1 MLYQLLILRVENLI
15 NLNYFGIFGGC
26 SYMSAEKELVN
37 FWLNRKGYFTVNNL
51 KSGNKDIGILAL
63 KFDKEVLT
71 HITHVEITCSITGFN
86 EQNYAIDKLINE
98 KFDDK
103 NITAAIKKYTKDM
116 SKDIDIE
123 NVVVLNSLPK
133 EKDNII
139 KNLGKKGVIM
149 VEFEAILSDVMKELK
164 TGYFKNDVIR
174 TMQITKFLLLQ
185 NPKKFVDVLY
195 NTLSQAKIR
204 EFLAE
209 LLNRDEIIK
218 EFKKTNEERLA
229 LILKRATI
237 KPEKL
242 AEMLEK
248 GVLNRKTRKP
258 FITSLMEQ
266 KKIGK
271 VYKKE
276 AERRKETPLKKFFG

>member
-1 MLYQLLILRVENLI
+1 
-15 NLNYFGIFGGC
+15 
-26 SYMSAEKELVN
+26 MSAEKEVVN

-63 KFDKEVLT
+63 KFDKGSLTKVMHIEVN
-71 HITHVEITCSITGFN
+71 CSITGFN
-86 EQNYAIDKLINE
+86 EQNYAMDKLVDE

-103 NITAAIKKYTKDM
+103 SLISAIKGYTKSM
-116 SKDIDIE
+116 GKDVGIE

-133 EKDNII
+133 DKDVII
-139 KNLGKKGVIM
+139 KKLGKNDIIM
-149 VEFEAILSDVMKELK
+149 MEFEDIISDVMKELK
-164 TGYFKNDVIR
+164 TEYFKNDVIR
-174 TMQITKFLLLQ
+174 TMQIIKFLLMQ
-185 NPKKFVDVLY
+185 NPKKFVDVLH
-195 NTLSQAKIR
+195 NTMSQAKIR

-209 LLNRDEIIK
+209 LLSRDEIVK

-229 LILKRATI
+229 LILKQAAI

-248 GVLNRKTRKP
+248 DVLNRRTRKP
-258 FITSLMEQ
+258 FIKSLMEQ

-276 AERRKETPLKKFFG
+276 LESRKETPLRKFFG

>member
-1 MLYQLLILRVENLI
+1 
-15 NLNYFGIFGGC
+15 
-26 SYMSAEKELVN
+26 MSAEKEVVN
-37 FWLNRKGYFTVNNL
+37 FWLNRKGYFTVSNL

-63 KFDKEVLT
+63 KFDKGT
-71 HITHVEITCSITGFN
+71 PAHIMHVEVNCSITGFN
-86 EQNYAIDKLINE
+86 EQNYAVDKLINE

-103 NITAAIKKYTKDM
+103 NITITIKKYTKDM
-116 SKDIDIE
+116 SKELDIE

-133 EKDNII
+133 DKNEII
-139 KNLGKKGVIM
+139 KKLGKSSIRM
-149 VEFEAILSDVMKELK
+149 LEFEDILSDVMKELK

-174 TMQITKFLLLQ
+174 SLQIIKFLLMS
-185 NPKKFVDVLY
+185 NPKKFVDVLN
-195 NTLSQAKIR
+195 NTLSQAKMK

-209 LLNRDEIIK
+209 LLNKDDVIK

-229 LILKRATI
+229 LILKESMI

-242 AEMLEK
+242 AKILEK
-248 GVLNRKTRKP
+248 DVLNRRTRKP

-271 VYKKE
+271 VYKKALE
-276 AERRKETPLKKFFG
+276 KKKEMPLKKFFV